1 MLFKDLKQRY
11 AVFILNKTELKTQ
24 QAKVIAVGQPYFP
37 TVGTKPQ
44 TAGAVRMVD
53 VTLEASGVTK
63 TYVIPEHLT
72 LTYEGDNV
80 LTTDK
85 TLLLNEVRALKSQSD
100 EIVASCERNKERS
113 AKCDELIAELDS
125 DYRERIKSEQ
135 RVTAI
140 EKKVDDLAGKI
151 DSFINKL
158 NSKMQ

>member
-1 MLFKDLKQRY
+1 MDY
-11 AVFILNKTELKTQ
+11 
-24 QAKVIAVGQPYFP
+24 
-37 TVGTKPQ
+37 
-44 TAGAVRMVD
+44 
-53 VTLEASGVTK
+53 
-63 TYVIPEHLT
+63 LT
-72 LTYEGDNV
+72 NV
-80 LTTDK
+80 LKHIEVTTGIDESLIISESK
-85 TLLLNEVRALKSQSD
+85 RPDVVGALKSQSD